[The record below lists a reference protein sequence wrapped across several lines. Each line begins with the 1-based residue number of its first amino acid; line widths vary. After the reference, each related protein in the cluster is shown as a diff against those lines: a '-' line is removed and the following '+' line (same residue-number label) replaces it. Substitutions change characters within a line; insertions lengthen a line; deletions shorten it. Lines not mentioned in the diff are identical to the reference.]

1 MTINASG
8 IINQS
13 YFSQMKHN
21 VGTVVLSFLLAL
33 VSIGASGQTMTVG
46 LPFFEDALR
55 RGQLMETLDSN
66 VSFNIRPVDPVRAM
80 RLKNVFGKDTLLFP
94 LDTLEYAPWANQKF
108 WKGRIG
114 VQMLPIYIHTQYN
127 KHHPYGWSDGPRI
140 PNRGLQFYVSGGV
153 FAKIGRLELQYRPEL
168 VYAQNKEFQ
177 NPPFRVQSID
187 MPDRMGTEKYKEYFT
202 GQSYAKLNFGPIAIG
217 LSNENIWWG
226 PGMKNAI
233 IMSNNAPGFRHF
245 TINTNKPI
253 ITRYGTIEGQLIG
266 TALEYSG
273 FYPYPLRYSN
283 TWPPIAPDVRP
294 DSLGLPKYHSYVS
307 GAIFSIQPKWTPGL
321 FFGASRIVQIDQK
334 PDKLTYYLSALTE
347 GASPKE
353 GANSLTGNQIIS
365 VFGRYLMKESH
376 AEVYFEIGRED
387 WFWDMED
394 LLTNPYY
401 TTAWMAGFRKMYK
414 LSGKDRWVQLYS
426 EITKIQA
433 PVANYS
439 RSVGY
444 SFYTHSN
451 KVGWAHRGQVL
462 GAGIGPGS
470 NMNTIG
476 VVYGK
481 GFTTY
486 GFYAERVVHNED
498 LLYNYIDYL
507 KLGAGSNPFFI
518 DDSKHFVDWS
528 LALTAHTSYQKFMVG
543 YHVQL
548 LRTYNFQWNYDPYG
562 GSGPFRFGG
571 LNVWSFNADISMIY
585 RF

>member
-1 MTINASG
+1 MRINAFLNPFS
-8 IINQS
+8 S
-13 YFSQMKHN
+13 YFSEMKR
-21 VGTVVLSFLLAL
+21 VPKMVLITVLMNFLFTQLYAQ
-33 VSIGASGQTMTVG
+33 SIPVG

-55 RGQLMETLDSN
+55 RGQLLERLDSN
-66 VSFNIRPVDPVRAM
+66 VSFNIRPIHATRAM
-80 RLKNVFGKDTLLFP
+80 GIKNVYGLDTNLFP
-94 LDTLEYAPWANQKF
+94 LDTLKYAEWANLKL
-108 WKGRIG
+108 WKDRIN
-114 VQMLPIYIHTQYN
+114 VQMLPVYVHTQYN

-140 PNRGLQFYVSGGV
+140 PNRGFQFYGSGGV
-153 FAKIGRLELQYRPEL
+153 YVKAGRLELQYRPEF
-168 VYAQNKEFQ
+168 VFAQNKEFQ
-177 NPPFRVQSID
+177 NPPFRPRNID
-187 MPDRMGTEKYKEYFT
+187 NPDRMGTEKYQKFFV
-202 GQSYAKLNFGPIAIG
+202 GQSFAKLNFGPIAVG
-217 LSNENIWWG
+217 VSNENIWWG

-253 ITRYGTIEGQLIG
+253 VTRYGTIEAQLIG
-266 TALEYSG
+266 AALEYSG
-273 FYPYPLRYSN
+273 FFPYPLRYSN

-307 GAIFSIQPKWTPGL
+307 GAVFSLQPKWTPGL
-321 FFGASRIVQIDQK
+321 FFGASRVVQVTNR
-334 PDKLTYYLSALTE
+334 PEKLTYYLSAITE
-347 GASPKE
+347 GSSPDE
-353 GANSLTGNQIIS
+353 GEISLTGNQIIS
-365 VFGRYLMKESH
+365 VFGRYLLKESH
-376 AEVYFEIGRED
+376 AEVYFELGRED

-394 LLTNPYY
+394 LITNPYY

-414 LSGKDRWVQLYS
+414 LGGKDRWLQVYS

-444 SFYTHSN
+444 SFYTHTN
-451 KVGWAHRGQVL
+451 RVGWSHRGQVL

-470 NMNTIG
+470 NMNTLG

-486 GFYAERVVHNED
+486 GFYAERLVHNED
-498 LLYNYIDYL
+498 LLYNFIDYL
-507 KLGAGSNPFFI
+507 KLGDGSNPFFI
-518 DDSKHFVDWS
+518 DDSKHYVDWS
-528 LALTAHTSYQKFMVG
+528 LAFTAHTSYQKFMVG

-571 LNVWSFNADISMIY
+571 LNVWSFNADISMVY